1 MEIFMRS
8 LLRIIGLAAFLMG
21 LLWIAQ
27 GTGTLTWPA
36 SSFMNNQMQWAY
48 YGAGLALI
56 GMALIVSARRR

>member
-8 LLRIIGLAAFLMG
+8 LLRIIGLAAFFMG

-27 GTGTLTWPA
+27 GTGTLVWPA

-48 YGAGLALI
+48 YGSGLALV
-56 GMALIVSARRR
+56 GMALIVFARRR